1 MESPF
6 ALLIAAMLSA
16 VGLGIGASTLAIASF
31 LTALQDG
38 KIDPS
43 ERRMLGVIYWTL
55 RWAMVSI
62 VATVAAV
69 GYFYPGTLAVAPYVW
84 ILMIVLIVNA
94 VLMTLHKIP
103 VWLGPGLQAATWYTL
118 GFMFSIDAFDLLH
131 VDTSVFLILYAIDI
145 VVVLAVVNAFV
156 WWFKKRLRK

>member
-6 ALLIAAMLSA
+6 ALLIAAMLSS
-16 VGLGIGASTLAIASF
+16 VGLGVGASTLAIASF
-31 LTALQDG
+31 LTALSDG

-69 GYFYPGTLAVAPYVW
+69 GYFYPGTLDTAPYVW
-84 ILMIVLIVNA
+84 ILMIVLVGNA
-94 VLMTLHKIP
+94 ILMTLHKVP
-103 VWLGPGLQAATWYTL
+103 MWLGPGLQAATWYTL
-118 GFMFSIDAFDLLH
+118 GFMFSIDAFALLE
-131 VDTSVFLILYAIDI
+131 VDVSVFMILYAIDI
-145 VVVLAVVNAFV
+145 AVVLVVVNTLV
-156 WWFKKRLRK
+156 WWLKKRRS